1 MPSIEILGSFF
12 VASVIMGLAPG
23 PDIIFVLTQSVL
35 YGARAG
41 IVTTCG
47 LLTGLLAHI
56 TAVSLGIA
64 ALFQTSSTAFTVLKV
79 LGAAYLLYLAWLSF
93 RSGAS
98 RASLE
103 RAPFPGHAA
112 LYGRGVIMNITNPK
126 VSLFFLAFLPQF
138 ADPARGN
145 VIMQIIV
152 LGGVFQLATLI
163 VFGSVSLLAGKIAG
177 HFNTSVRGQLFLNR
191 AAGCI
196 FVGLALMLL
205 VASG

>member
-1 MPSIEILGSFF
+1 MTSIEILSSFF
-12 VASVIMGLAPG
+12 IASVIMGLVPG

-41 IVTTCG
+41 IMTTCG

-56 TAVSLGIA
+56 SAVSLGIA
-64 ALFQTSSTAFTVLKV
+64 ALFQNSPSTFTVLKV
-79 LGAAYLLYLAWLSF
+79 LGGAYLLYLAWLSF

-98 RASLE
+98 RTSLE
-103 RAPFPGHAA
+103 GMPFPGYAT

-138 ADPARGN
+138 TDPACGN
-145 VIMQIIV
+145 VIMQLII

-163 VFGSVSLLAGKIAG
+163 VFGSVSLLAGKIASR
-177 HFNTSVRGQLFLNR
+177 FNSSVRSQLFLNR
-191 AAGCI
+191 TAGCI

-205 VASG
+205 VSSR